1 MKKNEKIEKE
11 LFMEQEPCPEKKKDK
26 KAAGEKS
33 EKEIIEWKPMEN
45 KVRKGQDTDELGF
58 KCIVAILIVIL
69 PFILLYELGESL
81 WFRCSS
87 KRRKEEFRKMEG
99 ESIKYAKKHS
109 PTEEHGFYR
118 NHDRYVIHYN
128 TCQEIYPKCD
138 ISIWV
143 PDAKAKDYPRV
154 PWLDAKELYS
164 IKVPYTFHSCWTDG
178 YVSDLEEVDWLAD
191 FKMKSNLVNAI
202 AVINYNTDG
211 YETLLR
217 SRRAD
222 TFILDTFP
230 FEDEE
235 RTPLE
240 CFVELLTDKKP
251 MDGLEYEK
259 VLYRF
264 VPMGR
269 FRLERKTYSQ
279 LTGSSRK
286 KLGKILNEYGLSKF
300 WLL

>member
-26 KAAGEKS
+26 KKTGGEKS
-33 EKEIIEWKPMEN
+33 EKETIEWKPIEN
-45 KVRKGQDTDELGF
+45 VRKGVDKNELVF
-58 KCIVAILIVIL
+58 KCIVAILIGIS
-69 PFILLYELGESL
+69 PFILLYELAESL

-99 ESIKYAKKHS
+99 ESIKYAKKHH

-128 TCQEIYPKCD
+128 TCQSLYPKCD

-154 PWLDAKELYS
+154 PWLDTKELYS
-164 IKVPYTFHSCWTDG
+164 IKVPYTFHSCWMDG
-178 YVSDLEEVDWLAD
+178 YVSDLEEADWLAD

-202 AVINYNTDG
+202 AVINYNADG
-211 YETLLR
+211 YEILLR

-230 FEDEE
+230 FDYEE

-251 MDGLEYEK
+251 MEGLDWEIVK
-259 VLYRF
+259 YRYC
-264 VPMGR
+264 PLGR
-269 FRLERKTYSQ
+269 FRLERKTYAQ

-286 KLGKILNEYGLSKF
+286 KLGKILNDYGLPKF

>member
-1 MKKNEKIEKE
+1 M
-11 LFMEQEPCPEKKKDK
+11 D
-26 KAAGEKS
+26 
-33 EKEIIEWKPMEN
+33 N
-45 KVRKGQDTDELGF
+45 KVRNGVDTDELAF
-58 KCIVAILIVIL
+58 KCIVALLIVIS
-69 PFILLYELGESL
+69 PFILLYELVESL
-81 WFRCSS
+81 WFMCST

-99 ESIKYAKKHS
+99 ERVKDAKKHS
-109 PTEEHGFYR
+109 LKGEYGFYR
-118 NHDRYVIHYN
+118 NNDRYVIHYS
-128 TCQEIYPKCD
+128 TSQDIYPNCD

-143 PDAKAKDYPRV
+143 PETKASDYPRV
-154 PWLDAKELYS
+154 PWLDTMELYS

-178 YVSDLEEVDWLAD
+178 YVSDLEEADWLAD
-191 FKMKSNLVNAI
+191 FKMKWNLVNAI
-202 AVINYNTDG
+202 AVINYNTGG
-211 YETLLR
+211 YETFLR
-217 SRRAD
+217 SRKAE
-222 TFILDTFP
+222 TFILDAFP
-230 FEDEE
+230 FDDEE

-251 MDGLEYEK
+251 MDGLEYET

-300 WLL
+300 WIL